1 MIWPTAFRFW
11 FPKCISSANS
21 GHFGWFCSVETLA
34 KRKSSCPWSCT
45 FIVDAKELRVIHSFP
60 FFVWK
65 SLEQILC
72 LTTWSD
78 EYPPLPLPTSSQWR
92 HHTSEHGEIGPPLSN
107 HLSSWF
113 LQQHPLCLSYI
124 PQFRLMPYHVSLQS
138 MVKFSQFHQPTCCW
152 KIQWNPVESSD
163 QIGGGEWSNWWR
175 IVWRRL
181 WQKLWT
187 KIFFRWHFLKIH
199 VLTVPIMCPTWQ
211 PQCVFFPIWASE
223 LKIPLF

>member
-34 KRKSSCPWSCT
+34 KRRSSCPWSCS
-45 FIVDAKELRVIHSFP
+45 FIVDAEELWVIHCFP

-124 PQFRLMPYHVSLQS
+124 PQFRLMPYHFKAWWNLVSFTNPLAAGKS
-138 MVKFSQFHQPTCCW
+138 SG
-152 KIQWNPVESSD
+152 IQWNPVIKLVEESD
-163 QIGGGEWSNWWR
+163 QIGGG
-175 IVWRRL
+175 
-181 WQKLWT
+181 
-187 KIFFRWHFLKIH
+187 
-199 VLTVPIMCPTWQ
+199 
-211 PQCVFFPIWASE
+211 
-223 LKIPLF
+223 